1 MISGHGSTRGRWA
14 VRLALVGLALGWA
27 ALGWYALVHPSHA
40 ATTLWTLATWCGLGG
55 LVAIGAWTWATS
67 AATGDQVAL
76 RSDIARPVIV
86 SIIALETI
94 AIAFTLATL
103 G

>member
-1 MISGHGSTRGRWA
+1 MISGHGSVRRRWA
-14 VRLALVGLALGWA
+14 VRLGLVGLALVWA
-27 ALGWYALVHPSHA
+27 ALGVNALIRPSHA
-40 ATTLWTLATWCGLGG
+40 SSTLWTLATWCGLGW